1 MYNIYIIKNKI
12 NDKVYVGKT
21 SKSIE
26 ERFKTHIKDSVKFPH
41 RKLYN
46 DMIKFGYQ
54 NFYIKNLDTA
64 DNNDSASELEKF
76 YIKKYNSYH
85 NGYNGNYGGDGKKL
99 IDDKIWTKIISYI
112 NENQDYTLT
121 KLSKIFHIDS
131 KTIKKY
137 FIMNDID
144 YIKYNPK
151 SEKIS
156 QRKYTKISCYDKND
170 NLVKDFYKYDDI
182 LLFINK
188 DKRSIDNILRICLG
202 KRITA
207 YGYKWVGFE

>member
-21 SKSIE
+21 SKSID
-26 ERFKTHIKDSVKFPH
+26 ERFKAHIKDCVKFSH
-41 RKLYN
+41 RKLYK
-46 DMIKFGYQ
+46 DMIEFGCE
-54 NFYIKNLDTA
+54 NFYIENLDTT
-64 DNNDSASELEKF
+64 DNNNSASELENF

-112 NENQDYTLT
+112 NENQDYTLN
-121 KLSKIFHIDS
+121 KLSKIFHIDK
-131 KTIKKY
+131 KTIKGY
-137 FIMNDID
+137 FIQNNID

-151 SEKIS
+151 SEKVS
-156 QRKYTKISCYDKND
+156 LHKYTKISCYD
-170 NLVKDFYKYDDI
+170 LIKDFYKYDDI
-182 LLFINK
+182 ALFINK
-188 DKRSIDNILRICLG
+188 DKKSIGNILKACSG

>member
-21 SKSIE
+21 SKSID
-26 ERFKTHIKDSVKFPH
+26 ERFKAHIKDCVKFSH
-41 RKLYN
+41 RKLYK
-46 DMIKFGYQ
+46 DMIEFGCE
-54 NFYIKNLDTA
+54 NFYIENLDTT
-64 DNNDSASELEKF
+64 DNNNSASELENF

-112 NENQDYTLT
+112 NENQDYTLN
-121 KLSKIFHIDS
+121 KLSKIFHIDK
-131 KTIKKY
+131 KTIKGY
-137 FIMNDID
+137 FIQNNID

-151 SEKIS
+151 SEKVS
-156 QRKYTKISCYDKND
+156 LHKYTKISCYDKND
-170 NLVKDFYKYDDI
+170 NLIKDFYKYDDI
-182 LLFINK
+182 ALFINK
-188 DKRSIDNILRICLG
+188 DKKSIGNILKACSG